1 MGLLDDLLGQSS
13 AGAANSRM
21 APQRDDS
28 SNAGMGQVMTALLP
42 VVLAML
48 SNRGSGSQANVGA
61 GGMGGGLGGILGQ
74 IFGRSSAGTGS
85 NLDSLLEQFQR
96 AGFGNEAQSWVG
108 KGRNEP
114 MPPNAVETVFGRD
127 GMAEIARHAGVSEQ
141 DASRGL
147 SELMPEVIDRVTP
160 GGQTPDENTLVA
172 SVDALIK
179 RLGT

>member
-1 MGLLDDLLGQSS
+1 MGILDDLLGQLS
-13 AGAANSRM
+13 AGAAPSRT
-21 APQRDDS
+21 AAARDDS
-28 SNAGMGQVMTALLP
+28 SGAGMGQVMTALLP

-48 SNRGSGSQANVGA
+48 AKRQSGSQANASA
-61 GGMGGGLGGILGQ
+61 GGMGGGLGSVLGQ

-85 NLDSLLEQFQR
+85 GLDSLLEQFQR

-108 KGRNEP
+108 TGRNEP
-114 MPPNAVETVFGRD
+114 MPPNALESVFGRD

-160 GGQTPDENTLVA
+160 DGRAPDENSLVA